1 VKISLEQL
9 TAEADATQLRADM
22 LEKAVQL
29 LAVLKAVCTHPHL
42 EGRLVLKGG
51 TALNLFV
58 LNVPRLS
65 VDIDLN
71 YVGAVGR
78 KAMLEERPRIE
89 AAIQA
94 VLRREGFTVRRMP
107 KEHAGGKWSF
117 RYASAFG
124 SSGRLELDLNFMHRV
139 SLWPVVRM
147 DSQPLGS
154 WRATEIP
161 VVDLHELAAGKLA
174 ALLSRCKA
182 RDLFDT
188 RLILSMGDLD
198 PKRLRI
204 AFVVYGAMNRK
215 DWRTISPDDVEVD
228 MADLA
233 HNLMPLL
240 HIGAVPESGK
250 AAVLG
255 EALVSDCRRGLF
267 AVLPFT
273 DAELAF
279 LDLLLDAGEID
290 ASLLTTDTFLQG
302 RIEAQPLLEWKAL
315 NVRRHKRLS

>member
-1 VKISLEQL
+1 MKISLEQL

-29 LAVLKAVCTHPHL
+29 LAVLEAVCTHPHL

-71 YVGAVGR
+71 YVGAASR

-89 AAIQA
+89 AAVQS

-124 SSGRLELDLNFMHRV
+124 SSGRLELDRNFMHRV

-147 DSQPLGS
+147 DSHPLGN
-154 WRATEIP
+154 WHATGIP
-161 VVDLHELAAGKLA
+161 VVDLHELASGKLS

-188 RLILSMGDLD
+188 RLLLSMEKLN

-215 DWRTISPDDVEVD
+215 DWRTISREDVKVD
-228 MADLA
+228 VADLVN
-233 HNLMPLL
+233 NLMPLL
-240 HIGAVPESGK
+240 HVGAVPGMGDAEVFGD
-250 AAVLG
+250 
-255 EALVSDCRRGLF
+255 ALVSDCRRGLS
-267 AVLPFT
+267 AVLPLT
-273 DAELAF
+273 EAELAF
-279 LDLLLDAGEID
+279 LDLLLEEGEIN
-290 ASLLTTDTFLQG
+290 ASLLTTDTLLQE

-315 NVRRHKRLS
+315 NVRRYKRLS

>member
-1 VKISLEQL
+1 M
-9 TAEADATQLRADM
+9 AEADATQLRVDM

-29 LAVLKAVCTHPHL
+29 LAVLEAVCDHPHL

-58 LNVPRLS
+58 LNIPRLS

-71 YVGAVGR
+71 YVGAASR

-89 AAIQA
+89 AAVQA

-124 SSGRLELDLNFMHRV
+124 SSARLELDLNFMYRV
-139 SLWPVVRM
+139 PLWPVVRM
-147 DSQPLGS
+147 DSHLLGS
-154 WRATEIP
+154 WRATGIP
-161 VVDLHELAAGKLA
+161 VVDFHELAAGKLS
-174 ALLSRCKA
+174 ALLSRHKA

-188 RLILSMGDLD
+188 RLILSMEDLD
-198 PKRLRI
+198 LKRLRI

-228 MADLA
+228 VADLVG
-233 HNLMPLL
+233 NLMPLL
-240 HIGAVPESGK
+240 PISAVPELGD
-250 AAVLG
+250 AAVFG
-255 EALVSDCRRGLF
+255 NALVSDCRRGLST
-267 AVLPFT
+267 VLPFT
-273 DAELAF
+273 EAELAF
-279 LDLLLDAGEID
+279 LDLLLDEGEID
-290 ASLLTTDTFLQG
+290 GSLLTTDTFLQR
-302 RIEAQPLLEWKAL
+302 RIEAQPLLAWKAL
-315 NVRRHKRLS
+315 NVRRHKRLP